1 MANTKISA
9 LTSASTPLAGTE
21 VLPIVQSGATVK
33 VAVSDL
39 TTGRNITALGV
50 TATNALVTTGGLPAL
65 AASRGFFD
73 QPLSTLSR
81 IGVIGPN
88 TSTVGLWRV
97 TQYSS
102 DGSVSYNLIDSDV
115 SGNLLF
121 GATSNAT
128 YQAKTTLQA
137 GSGTVWSVGPLASQT
152 TRYYVLNA
160 SGTGV
165 YLTDGGVAW
174 IANSDERVKDII
186 EPITNAA
193 AKLKTWRTVIGKYKT
208 DVEGTRRAFFIAQD
222 IQATSPEAVDASNP
236 EQLGVQYSDT
246 IPTVAAAVNEHT
258 DQIAQLMATVQ
269 QLTAELAA
277 LKS

>member
-1 MANTKISA
+1 MADKKISA
-9 LTSASTPLAGTE
+9 LTSATTPLTGTE

-33 VAVSDL
+33 VAVSNL
-39 TTGRNITALGV
+39 TAGRAVSNLSTSVTGAFPTLS
-50 TATNALVTTGGLPAL
+50 
-65 AASRGFFD
+65 ASVGFLD
-73 QPLSTLSR
+73 QPLSTLTR
-81 IGVIGPN
+81 IGAVGPN
-88 TSTVGLWRV
+88 VSTNGLFRV
-97 TQYSS
+97 SQYSS

-121 GATSNAT
+121 GATSNAS

-174 IANSDERVKDII
+174 IANSDERLKDII

-193 AKLKTWRTVIGKYKT
+193 TKLKAWRTVIGKYKT

-222 IQATSPEAVDASNP
+222 IQATSPEAVDASDP

-258 DQIAQLMATVQ
+258 DQIAQLTAMIQT
-269 QLTAELAA
+269 LTAQVAA
-277 LKS
+277 LKP